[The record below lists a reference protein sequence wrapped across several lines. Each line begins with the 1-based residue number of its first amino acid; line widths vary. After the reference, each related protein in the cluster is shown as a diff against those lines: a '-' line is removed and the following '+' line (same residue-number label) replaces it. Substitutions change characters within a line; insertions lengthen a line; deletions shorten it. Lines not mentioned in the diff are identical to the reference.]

1 VPYDQIDPEA
11 ALASAFESV
20 GKDGYA
26 TLIAAGAVAGLTTV
40 IMTLLIGA
48 TRVVFAMSRDWLL
61 PPVLGKT
68 NVQTGTPLRI
78 TITLGTLIALV
89 ASLTPIGKLEEMV
102 NIGTLAAFTLVSIA
116 VVILRRKR
124 PDLKRA
130 FRVPWVPVL
139 PIVSALIC
147 FYLMLNL
154 SIETWLRFIV
164 WMAIGFVLYFV
175 YSYRNSRLH
184 GRAKE
189 GQLPSM
195 TGT

>member
-1 VPYDQIDPEA
+1 
-11 ALASAFESV
+11 
-20 GKDGYA
+20 
-26 TLIAAGAVAGLTTV
+26 
-40 IMTLLIGA
+40 
-48 TRVVFAMSRDWLL
+48 MSRDWLL
-61 PPVLGKT
+61 PPALGKT
-68 NVQTGTPLRI
+68 NVKTGTPLRI
-78 TITLGTLIALV
+78 TLSLGLFIALV

-116 VVILRRKR
+116 VIILRRRR

-130 FRVPWVPVL
+130 FRVPLVPVL

-154 SIETWLRFIV
+154 SVETWLRFIV
-164 WMAIGFVLYFV
+164 WMALGFVIYFA
-175 YSYRNSRLH
+175 YSYRSSRLH

-189 GQLPSM
+189 GRLPSM